1 MELCWRGSS
10 TGNSRKRN
18 KRILLSQEKDMNEDY
33 HKKCG
38 LAKDRIFYA
47 YTLEDSSEKAQKSD

>member
-1 MELCWRGSS
+1 
-10 TGNSRKRN
+10 
-18 KRILLSQEKDMNEDY
+18 MNEDY

-38 LAKDRIFYA
+38 LAKDRIFYV

>member
-1 MELCWRGSS
+1 
-10 TGNSRKRN
+10 
-18 KRILLSQEKDMNEDY
+18 MNEDY